1 MNGRLAIAMVW
12 LAAVAGPALAVTPD
26 QDIFVDVKKDGMA
39 VVVNVDCQVRAPIS
53 IVWDVLTDYDN
64 MASFISNLQYSG
76 VQGRIDNVLEVRQTG
91 KATRGPLSYS
101 FDNVREVELV
111 PYSQIRSRLIR
122 GDLRDSAFT
131 TRIVEAD
138 GLIHIVHSGRYTP
151 KIWVP
156 PLIGPALI
164 AAETRKQYGEIRA
177 EILRRSERR
186 AAGLT
191 LPH

>member
-1 MNGRLAIAMVW
+1 MNRRLAIAMVW

-39 VVVNVDCQVRAPIS
+39 VVVNVDCQVQAPLS